1 MKLNTSWCTRLT
13 ASQLARYPIQNE
25 GTKATKLFQEIL
37 QEKMLTKCK
46 IKRVWGKNLAK
57 KCIKSQNFQKFVPS
71 KYDAVNKYDIR
82 RTILHFNLCKS

>member
-1 MKLNTSWCTRLT
+1 
-13 ASQLARYPIQNE
+13 
-25 GTKATKLFQEIL
+25 
-37 QEKMLTKCK
+37 MLTKCK

-82 RTILHFNLCKS
+82 RTILHFNLYKS